1 MSEAIIARGGRKG
14 GEYSSGSRLVTEVYT
29 SSTIWVVPNNAV
41 NNTFSV
47 RIFGGGGGGAYM
59 ASDGEFFANAGGG
72 GGWMNNAELSLIP
85 GDFIGIEIGKGATA
99 QIMFSNNISGSLSG
113 FVYWGGSGGTT
124 FFGNYLSANGGHG
137 GQERSGGIGG
147 SGGAGNRTG
156 GSGIQFGGG
165 SGSTSGGGAGGPW
178 GGGGGTT
185 HTGLTARGGTY
196 GGNGANRTV
205 QEENGTNTI
214 GWTNIAQELN
224 GSYITG
230 HGAAG
235 NSSGAGGGGF
245 GGNGG
250 NYYGG
255 GGGYGADGGNYYGGG
270 GGYGKGGYGGNGR
283 VSGCG
288 GGGSYG
294 RGASFLYESALFGG
308 GGAGGEIY
316 GWSLSSEYLCTNGAD
331 GICIIQY
338 YTA

>member
-47 RIFGGGGGGAYM
+47 RIFGGGGGGAYI
-59 ASDGEFFANAGGG
+59 ASDGGLFANAGGG

-99 QIMFSNNISGSLSG
+99 QTVSSNNDSGSLSG
-113 FVYWGGSGGTT
+113 FVCWGGSGGTT

-137 GQERSGGIGG
+137 GHEKRGGLGG
-147 SGGAGNRTG
+147 SGGGGYNRG
-156 GSGIQFGGG
+156 GVGIQFGGG
-165 SGSTSGGGAGGPW
+165 GGYTKDGGYGGPW
-178 GGGGGTT
+178 GGGGGTAS
-185 HTGLTARGGTY
+185 GSPARGGIY
-196 GGNGANRTV
+196 GGNGGTRDILA
-205 QEENGTNTI
+205 ENGTNTI

-235 NSSGAGGGGF
+235 KSSGAGGGGF

-255 GGGYGADGGNYYGGG
+255 GGGYGAKGGDNIGGG

-283 VSGCG
+283 DGCG

-308 GGAGGEIY
+308 GGAGGEIH
-316 GWSLSSEYLCTNGAD
+316 GSFSSEYLCANGAD